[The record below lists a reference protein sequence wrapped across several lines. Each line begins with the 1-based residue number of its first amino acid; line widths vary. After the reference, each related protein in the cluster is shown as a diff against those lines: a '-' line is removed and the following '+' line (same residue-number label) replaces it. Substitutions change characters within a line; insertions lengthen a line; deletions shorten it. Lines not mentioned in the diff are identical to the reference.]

1 MRHIYNIV
9 SIYKRDIKSIIKN
22 PIALLIIG
30 GLCVIPSLYAWVNIQ
45 ACWNPYEH
53 TSSIPV
59 AVVNND
65 KGGSFRGKY
74 LNMGNQ
80 IVDNLKKNHKIG
92 WVFVNTRNANM
103 GIIDGSY
110 TAMIEIPEN
119 FTGRFT
125 SILKTPPKKPEIIY
139 KVNTKLNPVAGKIT
153 GVAKDTLT
161 NEITTEF
168 IATVNKAIFSSL
180 NKVGGEAEKNKN
192 NILKLKN
199 NIIDVNNNMDLILS
213 LLNSINNNSNN
224 LSMFLTQLKATIPT
238 INSSLSMISKNNTDN
253 KTMILNTQNTLNNSF
268 NNIALNLNNAEAASY
283 RIKNLTDALN
293 TNFSSSNASI
303 IYSDISKINTE
314 LDNLNNSISS
324 IIDFLQNIS
333 ATSPNESLSNM
344 LVSLKNTQGSI
355 ASQKSDINNL
365 QKQLL
370 STNSLNKAL
379 VASIT
384 NRSSTMNKDLINTNT
399 SYNGSVKASLNS
411 IAQNLVN
418 VTSDASSILGTAQD
432 LNNGINNLL
441 QTSID
446 GSNLSSKVS
455 LDLKNRLLQF
465 KDIISALS
473 SKLQE
478 TNNNDLIQIISILQS
493 NPDFMGNFISTPFSI
508 KDESIYSIPN
518 YGSGMAPVYTVL
530 AIWVGTLLL
539 VSLLK
544 TRVPDSQG
552 LHILTL
558 REKHFGKMLTFI
570 TLSLIQ
576 SFIVSLG
583 DILLIK
589 IYTVNPA
596 LLIAFA
602 LMSGFTFCV
611 IVFTLVSTLGNI
623 GKAISII
630 FLIIQIAGSGSTYP
644 IQVDPLFFRILQ
656 PMLPFTYSVGGFRE
670 AIAGPLISSVMLDF
684 TALILI
690 SVVFIFFGF
699 FFKVP
704 LHRPISKFEDGF
716 KKSGVGE

>member
-1 MRHIYNIV
+1 
-9 SIYKRDIKSIIKN
+9 
-22 PIALLIIG
+22 
-30 GLCVIPSLYAWVNIQ
+30 
-45 ACWNPYEH
+45 
-53 TSSIPV
+53 
-59 AVVNND
+59 
-65 KGGSFRGKY
+65 
-74 LNMGNQ
+74 MGNQ

-324 IIDFLQNIS
+324 IIEFLQNIS
-333 ATSPNESLSNM
+333 ATSPNESLANM

-370 STNSLNKAL
+370 STNNLNKAL

-411 IAQNLVN
+411 ISQNLVN
-418 VTSDASSILGTAQD
+418 VTNDASSILGTAQD

-583 DILLIK
+583 DILLLK

-699 FFKVP
+699 FFKIP

>member
-324 IIDFLQNIS
+324 IIEFLQNIS
-333 ATSPNESLSNM
+333 ATSPNESLANM

-370 STNSLNKAL
+370 STNNLNKAL

-411 IAQNLVN
+411 ISQNLVN
-418 VTSDASSILGTAQD
+418 VTNDASSILGTAQD

-583 DILLIK
+583 DILLLK

-699 FFKVP
+699 FFKIP